1 MTKSFW
7 QIKSEMRWSHPQ
19 ETEIPAKCD
28 IAVIGGGLTGI
39 ASAYYLRMLGCQDVV
54 VLEKDFVG
62 YGASGKNAGFLLAG
76 LSEPYS
82 RLVIGMGPEWA
93 IKLMKATIENHDLIA
108 EAISTNKIRCG
119 YERTGSIHL
128 ASSEVGQGIIK

>member
-1 MTKSFW
+1 MTKSYW
-7 QIKSEMRWSHPQ
+7 QIKDETRSTPRADSEL
-19 ETEIPAKCD
+19 PAKCD

-39 ASAYYLRMLGCQDVV
+39 AIAYFLRMLDCQDVI

-82 RLVIGMGPEWA
+82 RLAIGMGPAWA
-93 IKLMKATIENHDLIA
+93 KKLMKATIENHDLIA
-108 EAISTNKIRCG
+108 
-119 YERTGSIHL
+119 
-128 ASSEVGQGIIK
+128 